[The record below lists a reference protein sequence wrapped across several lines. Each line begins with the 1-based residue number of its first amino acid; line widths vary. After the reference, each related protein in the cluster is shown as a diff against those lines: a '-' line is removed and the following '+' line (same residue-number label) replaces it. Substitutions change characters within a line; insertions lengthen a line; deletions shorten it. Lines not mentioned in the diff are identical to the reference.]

1 MRNNVSQASFSI
13 IKKMQQNELTE
24 SCIYEEIAKFAKG
37 EENKATL
44 LRLARE
50 EKAHYEIWKKYT
62 KLDMKPEKMKVLRY
76 KLLAR
81 ILGFTFVSPCF
92 IFYLVKSAYSARAA
106 LHRSSGFSSICSP
119 ILPPLTMIAGCAL
132 AETSTLVTYCFFMP
146 TAVQPP
152 LI

>member
-76 KLLAR
+76 KLLDPGIYFR
-81 ILGFTFVSPCF
+81 ITL
-92 IFYLVKSAYSARAA
+92 
-106 LHRSSGFSSICSP
+106 LHFLSR
-119 ILPPLTMIAGCAL
+119 
-132 AETSTLVTYCFFMP
+132 
-146 TAVQPP
+146 
-152 LI
+152 